1 MCGIAGIISFNP
13 TAVTKQRLQ
22 LMTDSLQHR
31 GPDGDGFWI
40 NNETSAGLGHRRL
53 SIIDLSATAAQPM
66 HYAGRYT
73 ITYNGEIYNYIELK
87 ETLLKKG
94 FIFST
99 NSDTEVI
106 LAAYACYGND
116 CLQHFDGMFAF
127 AIWDEKD
134 KTLFC
139 ARDRFGEKPFCYV
152 NENDQFIFASEM
164 KALWAVGIPKQMK
177 PARLLTYLTLG
188 ITSNSIDLHETFYEQ
203 ILTLP
208 AGHYLQLQYN
218 PGPTNNAYEAVVQ
231 SYWDIDKE
239 TMLAPT
245 DEKAIE
251 QFSHLLQTS
260 VCRRLRSDVSIGT
273 SLSGGLDSS
282 AIVALIQ
289 QYLNDGRHYTHEAFS
304 AVFPGFKKD
313 ESPFIQQVAN
323 QFELQRFS
331 VVPSADG
338 VIADM
343 QKLVYHQE
351 EPFQSLSIYAQYKV
365 YELARQQSVTVLLD
379 GQGADETLAGYHKYY
394 HWYWQELLACGDF
407 KTFKKELAVA
417 RGQGVTD
424 PWDYRNYIAAYMP
437 SATSKI
443 LERQA
448 NKKLQNNDD
457 INYEYFASA
466 KNAGVDKPIVSHLN
480 EILYFNTRQ
489 TGLGELLRYADRNS
503 MAHSCEVRLPFLSH
517 ELVEYIFSL
526 PSNFKIREGL
536 TKWILRKS
544 VDHLLPATITWRT
557 DKIGF
562 EPPQQ
567 QWLQHKQLV
576 DYQQESRRNLVNKG
590 ILKASVLNKPLQ
602 PMQAHAA
609 ANFDWRN
616 LCADMCMQA

>member
-1 MCGIAGIISFNP
+1 MCGIAGIISSTP

-22 LMTDSLQHR
+22 LMTDSLRHR

-53 SIIDLSATAAQPM
+53 SIIDLSATGAQPM
-66 HYAGRYT
+66 HYADRYT

-94 FIFST
+94 FTFLT
-99 NSDTEVI
+99 HSDTEVI
-106 LAAYACYGND
+106 LAAYACYGKE

-127 AIWDEKD
+127 AIWDERD

-139 ARDRFGEKPFCYV
+139 ARDRFGEKPFYYV
-152 NENDQFIFASEM
+152 TENDQFIFASEM
-164 KALWAVGIPKQMK
+164 KALWAVGVAKQLK

-188 ITSNSIDLHETFYEQ
+188 ITSNSIDLHETFYEK

-208 AGHYLQLQYN
+208 AGHYLSLRYYN
-218 PGPTNNAYEAVVQ
+218 GDAPNAYTAEVKQ
-231 SYWDIDKE
+231 YWDLDKE
-239 TMLAPT
+239 TMLAPS
-245 DEKAIE
+245 DQKAIE
-251 QFSHLLQTS
+251 QFSHLIQTS
-260 VCRRLRSDVSIGT
+260 VYRRLRSDVSIGT

-289 QYLNDGRHYTHEAFS
+289 QNIKDSGHYKHGAFS

-313 ESPFIQQVAN
+313 ESPYIQQVAN
-323 QFELQRFS
+323 QFNLERFS
-331 VVPSADG
+331 VLPNADG
-338 VIADM
+338 LIADM
-343 QKLVYHQE
+343 KKLVYHQE

-365 YELARQQSVTVLLD
+365 YELARQQDVTVLLD

-407 KTFKKELAVA
+407 KTFKKELADA
-417 RGQGVTD
+417 REHGVTD

-437 SATSKI
+437 SVTSKI
-443 LERQA
+443 LEGQA
-448 NKKLQNNDD
+448 KRTLQNHDD
-457 INYEYFASA
+457 VNYEYFALA
-466 KNAGVDKPIVSHLN
+466 KNTAVDKPSVSHLN
-480 EILYFNTRQ
+480 EILYFNTKQ

-526 PSNFKIREGL
+526 PSHFKIRDGF

-544 VDHLLPATITWRT
+544 VDHLLPASITWRT

-567 QWLQHKQLV
+567 QWLQHKHLME
-576 DYQQESRRNLVNKG
+576 YQQESRRNLVNKG
-590 ILKASVLNKPLQ
+590 ILKASILNKPLQ
-602 PMQAHAA
+602 PMHAHAA
-609 ANFDWRN
+609 GNFDWRN

>member
-1 MCGIAGIISFNP
+1 MCGIAGIISSNP

-40 NNETSAGLGHRRL
+40 NSETSAGLGHRRL
-53 SIIDLSATAAQPM
+53 SIIDLAATGAQPM

-73 ITYNGEIYNYIELK
+73 ITYNGELYNYIELK

-94 FIFST
+94 FAFLT
-99 NSDTEVI
+99 HSDTEVI
-106 LAAYACYGND
+106 LAAYACYGNE

-127 AIWDEKD
+127 AIWDESD

-139 ARDRFGEKPFCYV
+139 ARDRFGEKPFYYV
-152 NENDQFIFASEM
+152 NENDRFIFASEM
-164 KALWAVGIPKQMK
+164 KALWAIGIPKQMK
-177 PARLLTYLTLG
+177 PSRLLTYLTLG
-188 ITSNSIDLHETFYEQ
+188 ITANSIDQHETFYEQ

-208 AGHYLQLQYN
+208 AGHYLQLQYKTDV
-218 PGPTNNAYEAVVQ
+218 TNNIYTAVIK

-245 DEKAIE
+245 DKTAIE
-251 QFSHLLQTS
+251 HFSHLLQTS
-260 VCRRLRSDVSIGT
+260 VYRRLRSDVSIGT

-289 QYLNDGRHYTHEAFS
+289 QNIQTSGHYKHGAFS
-304 AVFPGFKKD
+304 AIFPGFKKD

-323 QFELQRFS
+323 QFNLERFS
-331 VVPSADG
+331 VLPNADG
-338 VIADM
+338 LITDM

-351 EPFQSLSIYAQYKV
+351 EPFQSLSMYAQYKV
-365 YELARQQSVTVLLD
+365 YELARQQGVTVLLD

-407 KTFKKELAVA
+407 KTFKKELAAA
-417 RGQGVTD
+417 RVHGVTD
-424 PWDYRNYIAAYMP
+424 PLDYRNYIAAFMP
-437 SATSKI
+437 SVTSKI
-443 LERQA
+443 LESQA
-448 NKKLQNNDD
+448 KTKLQNNDD

-466 KNAGVDKPIVSHLN
+466 KNTRVDKPTVSHLN

-526 PSNFKIREGL
+526 PSHFKIREGF

-544 VDHLLPATITWRT
+544 VDHLLPANITWRT

-567 QWLQHKQLV
+567 QWLQQKQLV
-576 DYQQESRRNLVNKG
+576 DYQHESRRNLVNKG
-590 ILKASVLNKPLQ
+590 ILKTSILKKPLQ
-602 PMQAHAA
+602 PMHAHAA
-609 ANFDWRN
+609 GNFDWRN
-616 LCADMCMQA
+616 LCADLCMRT